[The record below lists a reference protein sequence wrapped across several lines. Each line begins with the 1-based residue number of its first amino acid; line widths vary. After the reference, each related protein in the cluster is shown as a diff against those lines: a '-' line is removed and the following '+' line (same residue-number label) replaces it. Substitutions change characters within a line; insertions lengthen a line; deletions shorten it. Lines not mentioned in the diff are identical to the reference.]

1 MKDPLTGAAS
11 KLGRIKGAHVGGVYH
26 PLVNEKLLRN
36 FQRYETWYLICM
48 FNSHLSP
55 SSTLLCGMFYTF
67 GLLWVF
73 VAILFCSSE

>member
-11 KLGRIKGAHVGGVYH
+11 KVGRIKGAHVGGVYH
-26 PLVNEKLLRN
+26 PLVNEKLIRN

-48 FNSHLSP
+48 FSCHLS
-55 SSTLLCGMFYTF
+55 SSPILLCCMFYTF

-73 VAILFCSSE
+73 VAILFCFSE